1 MKTKIIATLGPATT
15 SQDVM
20 EKMVKAGMC
29 IARFNFSHAHIDQ
42 YIKERKI
49 LQELAQKE
57 GKTIACMQDVQ
68 GPRLRVGELPKEGL
82 LLRVNQE
89 VTFSTN
95 KEDAVECIL
104 IEDPY
109 LHADIK
115 KGDPIFLSNG
125 AIELETIDIE
135 GSHIQARVVRGG
147 TLFSHKAVNV
157 PYTRLTTKGLTEKDK
172 EDIAAVGEVGV
183 EYVAI
188 SFVQSAQD
196 IEEARSLVPKGV
208 KIVAKIERKQ
218 ALDHIDDIIK
228 VSDGIMVARGDLG
241 AEIPIETVPLV
252 QKDIIRHA
260 NWHGKP
266 AIVATQMLL
275 SMVSSSHPT
284 RAEVSD
290 VANAILDG
298 ADAVMLSDE
307 TASGKYPV
315 ESVEM
320 MSRIINHVEA
330 HIQRESRL

>member
-1 MKTKIIATLGPATT
+1 MKTKIIATLGPATA
-15 SQDVM
+15 SQDTM
-20 EKMVKAGMC
+20 RKMIQAGMS
-29 IARFNFSHAHIDQ
+29 IARFNFSHAQVDQ
-42 YIKERKI
+42 YIQERDLLKRI
-49 LQELAQKE
+49 AQEE
-57 GKTIACMQDVQ
+57 GKTIMCMQDVQ
-68 GPRLRVGELPKEGL
+68 GPRLRVGELPQEGM

-89 VTFSTN
+89 VMFSTDRSDT
-95 KEDAVECIL
+95 ESIF

-109 LHADIK
+109 LHADIG

-125 AIELETIDIE
+125 AIELETIHIE
-135 GSHIQARVVRGG
+135 GSRIQARVLRGG

-157 PYTRLTTKGLTEKDK
+157 PYTRLTTKGLTKKDK
-172 EDIAAVGEVGV
+172 EDIAAVGKIGV

-196 IEEARSLVPKGV
+196 IQEARALVSQGV
-208 KIVAKIERKQ
+208 KIIAKIERKQ
-218 ALDHIDDIIK
+218 ALEDIDNIIRA
-228 VSDGIMVARGDLG
+228 SDGIMVARGDLG
-241 AEIPIETVPLV
+241 AEIPLETVPLV

-260 NWHGKP
+260 NWYGKP

-275 SMVSSSHPT
+275 SMVGTSHPT

-290 VANAILDG
+290 VANALLDG

-315 ESVEM
+315 ESVEV

-330 HIQRESRL
+330 HMERESRL